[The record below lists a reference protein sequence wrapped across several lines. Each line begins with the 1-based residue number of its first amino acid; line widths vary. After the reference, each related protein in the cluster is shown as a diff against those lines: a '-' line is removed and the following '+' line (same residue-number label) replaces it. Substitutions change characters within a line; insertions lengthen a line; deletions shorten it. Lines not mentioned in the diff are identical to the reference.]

1 LYAPTATCF
10 VIQLFCSSYARQ
22 SRLDFARKLD
32 DHRVRFKRL
41 MGCGTLTHEFLVN
54 DPYRCYYGSSWQP
67 ITWVSV
73 IAVLVVTL
81 LPAYLYVMQSLAPS
95 SPTQIQP
102 SIFPHWN
109 NHQVLKI
116 EALLAGGKFHCYQS
130 SILMCCQED
139 WRS

>member
-1 LYAPTATCF
+1 
-10 VIQLFCSSYARQ
+10 
-22 SRLDFARKLD
+22 
-32 DHRVRFKRL
+32 
-41 MGCGTLTHEFLVN
+41 MGLRYTDTPEFLVN

-81 LPAYLYVMQSLAPS
+81 LPAYLGYALYRSHLRLR

-116 EALLAGGKFHCYQS
+116 EALLAGGRGFHSGVTSLQF
-130 SILMCCQED
+130 
-139 WRS
+139 